1 MGFSYAY
8 LSPGKYHQKEN
19 TMSNHPY
26 PDHVVEAVAEAMGRS
41 RTGEDWGRFKE
52 HFIER
57 THVALQALWDAS
69 RVDTLDQLDELDHK
83 IVVIDRTGHV
93 ADDYVSRQDIDH
105 TGLPAHVIHWGD
117 TDE

>member
-19 TMSNHPY
+19 TMSKHPY
-26 PDHVVEAVAEAMGRS
+26 PEHVVEAVAEAMGKS
-41 RTGEDWGRFKE
+41 RTGEDWGRFQE
-52 HFIER
+52 YFIEH

-69 RVDTLDQLDELDHK
+69 RVDDLH
-83 IVVIDRTGHV
+83 
-93 ADDYVSRQDIDH
+93 
-105 TGLPAHVIHWGD
+105 GLPDRAIYVDEHGGVGIVGRARQPGHCDMNQPSTILYWGD